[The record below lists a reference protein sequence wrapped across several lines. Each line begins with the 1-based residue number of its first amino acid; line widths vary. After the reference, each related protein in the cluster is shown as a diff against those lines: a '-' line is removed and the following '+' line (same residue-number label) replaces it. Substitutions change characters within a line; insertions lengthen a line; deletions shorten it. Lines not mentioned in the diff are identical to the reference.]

1 MRASIGGRGDTL
13 ARPCPHLG
21 ALAGARTISTSTDAL
36 RAALADE
43 PIPYLDTD
51 WVSAGAIRKL
61 EDRRVELVLGF
72 YLGDE
77 QAGLLERL
85 RARCAQATGHPVAV
99 SLDIEIGVHAV
110 QQNLRPLPNIR
121 NILAVA
127 SGKGGVGKSTVSA
140 NLALAL
146 QQDGARVGLLD
157 ADIYGPSQP
166 RMMGTSA
173 RPQSPDGKSM
183 LPVPAHGLATMSIGY
198 LIDATEPTIWRGPMV
213 TQALQQLLTETRW
226 PELDYLVID
235 LPPGTGD
242 TQLSLVQRIPV
253 SGAVIVTTPQDIA
266 LLDARKGLEMF
277 RKVHVPVLGVVEN
290 MAYHRCN
297 NCGEVSHIFGQGGGR
312 RLAEAT
318 GVPELGQLPLDAAIQ
333 LAADGGTPTVAAD
346 PTSENAQAYHAM
358 ARRAA
363 AALAGRVQGQGSRF
377 PEIEVVDD

>member
-1 MRASIGGRGDTL
+1 M
-13 ARPCPHLG
+13 
-21 ALAGARTISTSTDAL
+21 
-36 RAALADE
+36 
-43 PIPYLDTD
+43 
-51 WVSAGAIRKL
+51 SAGAVRRL
-61 EDRRVELVLGF
+61 EDRRIELVLGF
-72 YLGDE
+72 FLGEE
-77 QAGLLERL
+77 QAPLLERL
-85 RARCAQATGHPVAV
+85 RARCAQAAGHPVAV
-99 SLDIEIGVHAV
+99 SLETEIGVHAV

-146 QQDGARVGLLD
+146 HQDGARVGLLD

-166 RMMGTSA
+166 RMMGTTA

-213 TQALQQLLTETRW
+213 TQALQQLLTETQW
-226 PELDYLVID
+226 PELDYLIID

-290 MAYHRCN
+290 MAYHRCGA
-297 NCGEVSHIFGQGGGR
+297 CGEVSHIFGQGGGR

-333 LAADGGTPTVAAD
+333 LAADGGVPTVAAD
-346 PTSENAQAYHAM
+346 PASDNAQAYHAV

-363 AALAGRVQGQGSRF
+363 AALAGRVQGQGTRF
-377 PEIEVVDD
+377 PEIEILDD